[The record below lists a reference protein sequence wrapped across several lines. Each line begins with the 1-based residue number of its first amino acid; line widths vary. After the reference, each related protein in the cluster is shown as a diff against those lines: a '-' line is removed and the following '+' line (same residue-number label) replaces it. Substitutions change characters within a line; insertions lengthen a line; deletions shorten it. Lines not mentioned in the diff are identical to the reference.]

1 MLEVC
6 LLGCGGMM
14 PLPERWLTS
23 LLLRCNG
30 HSLLI
35 DCGEGTQI
43 ALREQRLGF
52 KDIDTI
58 CFTHYHADHISGL
71 PGLMLTIGNCERTEP
86 LLLVGPRGLE
96 RTVRRF
102 LTVAP
107 ELPFPLE
114 FLELEEGV
122 QSFRRGELH
131 ITAFPVEHSM
141 PCRGYT
147 LELPRAGRF
156 DPDRAREAGIPVPFW
171 GRLQKGEIIT
181 ENGQTYT
188 PDQVLGPP
196 RRGLKLV
203 YSTDSRPVQE
213 IARQAA
219 GADLM
224 VCEGMYGEP
233 EKAQKAAEKRH
244 MTFQEAAALAAQA
257 QPERL
262 WLTHF
267 SPALTEPEAYLPL
280 AREIFP
286 ATELGEDGK
295 RITLRFK
302 DEKGNEA

>member
-1 MLEVC
+1 MLDVC

-23 LLLRCNG
+23 LLLRCGG

-43 ALREQRLGF
+43 AMREQHLSF

-71 PGLMLTIGNCERTEP
+71 PGLMLTIGNSERTEP

-114 FLELEEGV
+114 FLELGEGV
-122 QSFRRGELH
+122 QRFRRHELRV
-131 ITAFPVEHSM
+131 TAFPAEHSM
-141 PCRGYT
+141 VCRGYT
-147 LELPRAGRF
+147 VELPRAGRF
-156 DPDRAREAGIPVPFW
+156 DPQRAKAADIPVKLW
-171 GRLQKGEIIT
+171 SRLQKGET
-181 ENGQTYT
+181 VTQDGTTYT
-188 PDQVLGPP
+188 PDMVLGPA

-203 YSTDSRPVQE
+203 YCTDTRPVPE

-219 GADLM
+219 GADLLI
-224 VCEGMYGEP
+224 CEGMYGEP
-233 EKAQKAAEKRH
+233 EKAKKAAEKKH
-244 MTFQEAAALAAQA
+244 MTFQEAARLAAQA

-267 SPALTEPEAYLPL
+267 SPALTKPEEYLPL
-280 AREIFP
+280 ARDIFP
-286 ATELGEDGK
+286 ATELGADGK
-295 RITLRFK
+295 RITLQFK
-302 DEKGNEA
+302 DERG

>member
-1 MLEVC
+1 MLDVC

-23 LLLRCNG
+23 LLVRCNG

-43 ALREQRLGF
+43 AMREQRLSF

-71 PGLMLTIGNCERTEP
+71 PGLMLTIGNSERTEP
-86 LLLVGPRGLE
+86 VLLVGPRGLE

-107 ELPFPLE
+107 ELPFPIHL
-114 FLELEEGV
+114 LELGEGV
-122 QSFRRGELH
+122 ESFQRGELRV
-131 ITAFPVEHSM
+131 TAFPVEHSM

-147 LELPRAGRF
+147 LELPRSGRF
-156 DPDRAREAGIPVPFW
+156 DPQRAKTANIPVKLW
-171 GRLQKGEIIT
+171 SRLQKGETIT
-181 ENGQTYT
+181 EEGRTFT
-188 PDQVLGPP
+188 PELVLGPA

-203 YSTDSRPVQE
+203 YCTDTRPVPG
-213 IARQAA
+213 IARQAE
-219 GADLM
+219 GADLL

-233 EKAQKAAEKRH
+233 EKAKKAAQKKH
-244 MTFQEAAALAAQA
+244 MTFQEAAALAAKA
-257 QPERL
+257 RPERL

-267 SPALTEPEAYLPL
+267 SPALTQPEAYLPL
-280 AREIFP
+280 AQALFP

-295 RITLRFK
+295 QITLHFQEER
-302 DEKGNEA
+302 G

>member
-23 LLLRCNG
+23 LLLRCG
-30 HSLLI
+30 GRSLLI

-43 ALREQRLGF
+43 AMREQHLGF

-58 CFTHYHADHISGL
+58 CFTHFHADHISGL
-71 PGLMLTIGNCERTEP
+71 PGLMLTIGNSERTEP

-107 ELPFPLE
+107 ELPFPLD
-114 FLELEEGV
+114 FLELGEGV
-122 QSFRRGELH
+122 QSFIRGELR
-131 ITAFPVEHSM
+131 ITAFPVEHSL

-147 LELPRAGRF
+147 VELPRAGRF
-156 DPDRAREAGIPVPFW
+156 DPVRARTAGIPVALW
-171 GRLQKGEIIT
+171 SRLQKGETIT
-181 ENGQTYT
+181 QDGVTYT
-188 PDQVLGPP
+188 PEQVLGPA

-203 YSTDSRPVQE
+203 YTTDTRPVPE

-219 GADLM
+219 DADLLI
-224 VCEGMYGEP
+224 CEGMYGEP
-233 EKAQKAAEKRH
+233 EKAEKAAAKKH
-244 MTFQEAAALAAQA
+244 MTFQEAARLAEKA
-257 QPERL
+257 QPEAL

-267 SPALTEPEAYLPL
+267 SPALTRPEEYLPL
-280 AREIFP
+280 ARSIFP

-302 DEKGNEA
+302 EERKSE

>member
-1 MLEVC
+1 MLDVC

-23 LLLRCNG
+23 LLVRCNG

-43 ALREQRLGF
+43 AMREQRLGF

-86 LLLVGPRGLE
+86 VLLVGPRGLE

-107 ELPFPLE
+107 ELPFPIRL
-114 FLELEEGV
+114 LELGEGV
-122 QSFRRGELH
+122 ESFPWGALR
-131 ITAFPVEHSM
+131 ITAFPLEHSM

-156 DPDRAREAGIPVPFW
+156 DPARAKAAEIPVRLW
-171 GRLQKGEIIT
+171 SRLQKGEVIT
-181 ENGQTYT
+181 QDGHTYT
-188 PDQVLGPP
+188 PDQVLGPA

-203 YSTDSRPVQE
+203 YCTDTRPVAE
-213 IARQAA
+213 IARQAV
-219 GADLM
+219 GADLL

-233 EKAQKAAEKRH
+233 EKAKKAAQKKH

-267 SPALTEPEAYLPL
+267 SPALTQPEAFLPL
-280 AREIFP
+280 VREQFP
-286 ATELGEDGK
+286 AAELGEDGK
-295 RITLRFK
+295 QITLQFQ
-302 DEKGNEA
+302 E

>member
-1 MLEVC
+1 MLDVC

-14 PLPERWLTS
+14 PLPGRWLTS

-43 ALREQRLGF
+43 AMREQHLGF

-71 PGLMLTIGNCERTEP
+71 PGLMLTIGNSERTEP

-107 ELPFPLE
+107 ELPFPLA
-114 FLELEEGV
+114 FLELGEGV
-122 QSFRRGELH
+122 QRFQRRELH
-131 ITAFPVEHSM
+131 ITAFPAEHSM
-141 PCRGYT
+141 VCRGYT
-147 LELPRAGRF
+147 VELPRAGRF
-156 DPDRAREAGIPVPFW
+156 DPRRAKAAEIPVQLW
-171 GRLQKGEIIT
+171 SRLQKGETIT
-181 ENGQTYT
+181 EGGVTYT
-188 PDQVLGPP
+188 PEQVLGPP
-196 RRGLKLV
+196 RQGLKLV
-203 YSTDSRPVQE
+203 YCTDTRPVPE

-219 GADLM
+219 GADLLI
-224 VCEGMYGEP
+224 CEGMYGEP
-233 EKAQKAAEKRH
+233 EKAKKAAEKKH
-244 MTFQEAAALAAQA
+244 MTFREAAALAARA

-267 SPALTEPEAYLPL
+267 SPALTQPEEYLPF

-286 ATELGEDGK
+286 AAELGADGK
-295 RITLRFK
+295 RITLRFR
-302 DEKGNEA
+302 EER

>member
-1 MLEVC
+1 MLDVC

-43 ALREQRLGF
+43 AMREQHLSF

-71 PGLMLTIGNCERTEP
+71 PGLMLTIGNSERTEP

-114 FLELEEGV
+114 FLELGEGV
-122 QSFRRGELH
+122 QTFPRHELRV
-131 ITAFPVEHSM
+131 TAFPVEHSM
-141 PCRGYT
+141 VCRGYT
-147 LELPRAGRF
+147 VELPRAGRF
-156 DPDRAREAGIPVPFW
+156 DPQRAKAANIPVQLW
-171 GRLQKGEIIT
+171 SRLQKGET
-181 ENGQTYT
+181 VTQDERTYT
-188 PDQVLGPP
+188 PDMVLGPA

-203 YSTDSRPVQE
+203 YCTDTRPVPE

-219 GADLM
+219 GADLLL
-224 VCEGMYGEP
+224 CEGMYGEP
-233 EKAQKAAEKRH
+233 EKAKKAAEKRH
-244 MTFQEAAALAAQA
+244 MTFQEAARLAAQA

-267 SPALTEPEAYLPL
+267 SPALTQPEAYLPF

-286 ATELGEDGK
+286 ATELGADGK
-295 RITLRFK
+295 RITLQFQ
-302 DEKGNEA
+302 DERG